1 MTDGTVQIQPM
12 ACFLNVPFN
21 HDNLLLTMASH
32 PFERGSFGCPFKM
45 ARGGAVNPCM
55 PSTP

>member
-1 MTDGTVQIQPM
+1 MTDGIVQIQPM

-32 PFERGSFGCPFKM
+32 PVKEDHLDVLLKWLEEEL
-45 ARGGAVNPCM
+45 
-55 PSTP
+55 

>member
-12 ACFLNVPFN
+12 ACFLKVPFN

-32 PFERGSFGCPFKM
+32 PFERGSFGYSFKM